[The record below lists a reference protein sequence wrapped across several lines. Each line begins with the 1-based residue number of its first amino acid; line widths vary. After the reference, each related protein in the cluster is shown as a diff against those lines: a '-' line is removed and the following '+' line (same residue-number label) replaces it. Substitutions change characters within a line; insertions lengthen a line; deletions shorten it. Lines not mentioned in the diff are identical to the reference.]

1 MLGSRRACI
10 LSCAIVFSGEISV
23 EVEEVPELY
32 SDPDPILVH
41 VDLLCRRSSRALL
54 IERVSGEEVG
64 VYKSG
69 KTRKGNIWLRGAL
82 VEAALGATRTKH
94 SAVAAR
100 YLPQDAAPKRLPGA
114 RGRLLYDRRHTE
126 RVARRAIQTLEQQG
140 YRVTLE
146 RVA

>member
-54 IERVSGEEVG
+54 IERVPGEEVG

-69 KTRKGNIWLRGAL
+69 KTRKGNIWLRGHSSRPLSGRPERSTARWPHGICRRTRHPNDYQ
-82 VEAALGATRTKH
+82 ELGAD
-94 SAVAAR
+94 
-100 YLPQDAAPKRLPGA
+100 Y
-114 RGRLLYDRRHTE
+114 YDRRHTE